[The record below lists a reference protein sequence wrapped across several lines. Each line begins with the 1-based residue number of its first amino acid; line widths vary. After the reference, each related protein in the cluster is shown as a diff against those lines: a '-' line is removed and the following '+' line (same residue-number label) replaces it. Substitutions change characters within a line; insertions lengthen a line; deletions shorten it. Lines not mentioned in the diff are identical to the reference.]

1 MDTFVV
7 SHIDHD
13 HIGGA
18 SLLLNDA
25 SLDLEFGD
33 IWFTAPAPAGPRI
46 RGVAEG
52 QRLAEMLG
60 ATSRVLPWDK
70 VMNGQWLCSSLEQ
83 RCPRIDPRRG
93 LKVTVVSPSLKM
105 LKALFARWGKELL

>member
-1 MDTFVV
+1 M
-7 SHIDHD
+7 
-13 HIGGA
+13 
-18 SLLLNDA
+18 
-25 SLDLEFGD
+25 
-33 IWFTAPAPAGPRI
+33 
-46 RGVAEG
+46 AEG